1 MFNYGR
7 QSIDLKDINSVKKA
21 LKKDFITQGPSI
33 LKFENKIKEKFK
45 SKYCKVVS
53 SGTAALHLIGK
64 ALKWSKKDNIIL
76 SPITFLAT
84 ANSILYSGANLD
96 FVDINLNDYS
106 IDLNKLEEKIIKNNK
121 KNKKTNTVIFTD
133 YAGHPSDWKEISYL
147 SKKYNFRTINDN
159 CHALG
164 AKYFNDIGYA
174 AKYAD
179 GVIHS
184 YHAVKNFTTGEGGAV
199 LTNNKEIDENI
210 KMNRNHGIVKNIKKK
225 PVWYYEMREL
235 GFNYRITDFQC
246 ALGLSQIKKLNNNIK
261 KKQEIS
267 NLYNYLFNNDERFI
281 LPKVNKDILHAYH
294 LYPLRV
300 NFKKLKISKSDF
312 FDKLK
317 NKGIILQVHY
327 IPIFLHPFY
336 KKKYNFLKSNFKNS
350 MKFYEQE
357 FSIPIYASLEKN
369 KIKYIVNQIKNYL
382 K

>member
-1 MFNYGR
+1 
-7 QSIDLKDINSVKKA
+7 
-21 LKKDFITQGPSI
+21 
-33 LKFENKIKEKFK
+33 
-45 SKYCKVVS
+45 
-53 SGTAALHLIGK
+53 
-64 ALKWSKKDNIIL
+64 
-76 SPITFLAT
+76 
-84 ANSILYSGANLD
+84 
-96 FVDINLNDYS
+96 
-106 IDLNKLEEKIIKNNK
+106 
-121 KNKKTNTVIFTD
+121 
-133 YAGHPSDWKEISYL
+133 
-147 SKKYNFRTINDN
+147 
-159 CHALG
+159 
-164 AKYFNDIGYA
+164 
-174 AKYAD
+174 
-179 GVIHS
+179 
-184 YHAVKNFTTGEGGAV
+184 
-199 LTNNKEIDENI
+199 
-210 KMNRNHGIVKNIKKK
+210 
-225 PVWYYEMREL
+225 MREL